1 MERSTLLEYFRLNSR
16 AFRIEQT
23 KSRGVPD
30 LVRKISI
37 RLDLLV
43 IPTNVSAADLC
54 ERQSGCV
61 YAELIEHV
69 DRIHSVHLRLR
80 HALALAVEDCSR
92 DENVGKRLLADKL
105 RSHHHHARH
114 PEEDDVASRD
124 QDRSRIKSFQIAG
137 FVGPT
142 ESG

>member
-1 MERSTLLEYFRLNSR
+1 MKLSTLLEYFRLNSR

-23 KSRGVPD
+23 KPRGVPD
-30 LVRKISI
+30 LVCKISI

-54 ERQSGCV
+54 EGQSGCV
-61 YAELIEHV
+61 NAKLVEHV
-69 DRIHSVHLRLR
+69 YRIHSVHLGLR

-105 RSHHHHARH
+105 CPHHHHARH
-114 PEEDDVASRD
+114 PEEDDVATRD
-124 QDRSRIKSFQIAG
+124 QDRSRIKSFQIVG

-142 ESG
+142 ES